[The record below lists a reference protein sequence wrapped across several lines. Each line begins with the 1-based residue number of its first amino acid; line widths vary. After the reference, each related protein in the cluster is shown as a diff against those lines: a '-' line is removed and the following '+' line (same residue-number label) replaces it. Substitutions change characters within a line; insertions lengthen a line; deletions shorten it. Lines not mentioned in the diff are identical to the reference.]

1 MFRHFVFRIWFSLV
15 ERIMGCWSDILQWCE
30 VNAYCGTFLVGSN
43 VDAGLFDE
51 TFLGIP
57 LIDR

>member
-1 MFRHFVFRIWFSLV
+1 
-15 ERIMGCWSDILQWCE
+15 MGCRSDILQWCE
-30 VNAYCGTFLVGSN
+30 ANAYCTTFLVGSN